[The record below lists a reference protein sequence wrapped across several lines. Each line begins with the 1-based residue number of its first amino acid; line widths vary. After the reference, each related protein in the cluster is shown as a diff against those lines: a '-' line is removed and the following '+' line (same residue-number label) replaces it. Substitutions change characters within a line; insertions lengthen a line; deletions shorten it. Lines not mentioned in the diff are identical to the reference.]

1 MQGIDEND
9 AESTLTTYPYIPI
22 TIKAFLCMQDR
33 CLHDPGGDIGVGIE
47 VYDRIGAYFF
57 SLRIVEWQG
66 NIIYGKKVFSM
77 RGQGVE
83 AIYH

>member
-9 AESTLTTYPYIPI
+9 AKSMLTKYPYIPI

-57 SLRIVEWQG
+57 SLLELSSGRKTLFMVR
-66 NIIYGKKVFSM
+66 KFS
-77 RGQGVE
+77 V
-83 AIYH
+83 